1 MLDTI
6 RTYIQKEKLLSVEAT
21 VIVGLSGGMDS
32 MALLDILTLLGYRCV
47 AAHCN
52 FHLRG
57 AESDRDGDFVR
68 RWCKSVDVPL
78 VSIDFDTREYASDR
92 KISIEMAARELRYR
106 WFEMMRV
113 QHQAEA
119 IAVAH
124 HRDDSVETVLMN
136 LIRGTGIKGL
146 SGIAPKNRKV
156 VRPLLSVS
164 REEIAR
170 YMVSRDIPYVF
181 DSSNNDDL
189 FLRNALR
196 LHVIPT
202 LEELNPAVKEAIYRT
217 AQHVA
222 QAEKV
227 YNAAMKESME
237 KVVQNDRIDV
247 RELRKTPSP
256 QSLLFELLTPMGFGP
271 STIQDICSSMDA
283 EPGKIFL
290 SRSHRVIKDR
300 DYFLIDQLPDKE
312 ATEQS
317 FFIEL
322 QTNALTMPLPLTF
335 SILPMPITIE
345 RNKRFLYADFDQL
358 RFPLTLRKW
367 RQGDWFIPFGMK
379 GRKKLSDYF
388 TDRKFSLK
396 DKEAAWVLLSGEE
409 IVWIVGERP
418 DERYRIREG
427 TLRVFHVSWTEDSTC
442 DCPK

>member
-1 MLDTI
+1 METVQ
-6 RTYIQKEKLLSVEAT
+6 RYIEKNELLT
-21 VIVGLSGGMDS
+21 KGCRVIVGLSGGADS
-32 MALLDILTLLGYRCV
+32 MALLDLLTLLGYQCV

-57 AESDRDGDFVR
+57 DESQRDADFVR
-68 RWCKSVDVPL
+68 RWCKDIDVPYRS
-78 VSIDFDTREYASDR
+78 VDFDTRQYAADR

-427 TLRVFHVSWTEDSTC
+427 TLRVFHVSWTEDT
-442 DCPK
+442 

>member
-189 FLRNALR
+189 FLR
-196 LHVIPT
+196 
-202 LEELNPAVKEAIYRT
+202 
-217 AQHVA
+217 
-222 QAEKV
+222 
-227 YNAAMKESME
+227 
-237 KVVQNDRIDV
+237 
-247 RELRKTPSP
+247 
-256 QSLLFELLTPMGFGP
+256 
-271 STIQDICSSMDA
+271 
-283 EPGKIFL
+283 
-290 SRSHRVIKDR
+290 
-300 DYFLIDQLPDKE
+300 
-312 ATEQS
+312 
-317 FFIEL
+317 
-322 QTNALTMPLPLTF
+322 
-335 SILPMPITIE
+335 
-345 RNKRFLYADFDQL
+345 
-358 RFPLTLRKW
+358 
-367 RQGDWFIPFGMK
+367 
-379 GRKKLSDYF
+379 
-388 TDRKFSLK
+388 DRKS
-396 DKEAAWVLLSGEE
+396 V
-409 IVWIVGERP
+409 V
-418 DERYRIREG
+418 
-427 TLRVFHVSWTEDSTC
+427 
-442 DCPK
+442 

>member
-119 IAVAH
+119 IVVAH

-427 TLRVFHVSWTEDSTC
+427 TLRVFHVSWTEDT
-442 DCPK
+442 

>member
-170 YMVSRDIPYVF
+170 YMVSRDLPYVF

-427 TLRVFHVSWTEDSTC
+427 TLRVFHVSWTEDT
-442 DCPK
+442 

>member
-427 TLRVFHVSWTEDSTC
+427 TLRVFHVSWTEDT
-442 DCPK
+442 

>member
-78 VSIDFDTREYASDR
+78 VTIDFDTREYASDR

-427 TLRVFHVSWTEDSTC
+427 TLRVFHVSWTEDT
-442 DCPK
+442 

>member
-1 MLDTI
+1 
-6 RTYIQKEKLLSVEAT
+6 
-21 VIVGLSGGMDS
+21 
-32 MALLDILTLLGYRCV
+32 
-47 AAHCN
+47 
-52 FHLRG
+52 
-57 AESDRDGDFVR
+57 
-68 RWCKSVDVPL
+68 
-78 VSIDFDTREYASDR
+78 
-92 KISIEMAARELRYR
+92 MAARELRYR

-427 TLRVFHVSWTEDSTC
+427 TLRVFHVSWTEDT
-442 DCPK
+442 

>member
-1 MLDTI
+1 MLDAI
-6 RTYIQKEKLLSVEAT
+6 RTYIRKEKLLSAEAT

-57 AESDRDGDFVR
+57 AEADRDADFVKK
-68 RWCKSVDVPL
+68 WCKSVDVPL
-78 VSIDFDTREYASDR
+78 VTIDFDTREYASDR

-106 WFEMMRV
+106 WFEVMRV

-164 REEIAR
+164 REEIAQ
-170 YMVSRDIPYVF
+170 YMVARDIPYVL
-181 DSSNNDDL
+181 DSTNNDDL

-202 LEELNPAVKEAIYRT
+202 LEQLNPAVKEAIYRS

-227 YNAAMKESME
+227 YNAAMKELME
-237 KVVQNDRIDV
+237 QVVQDGKIDV
-247 RELRKTPSP
+247 RALRKTPSP
-256 QSLLFELLTPMGFGP
+256 QSLLFELLTPLGFGP
-271 STIQDICSSMDA
+271 STILDICGSMDA

-290 SRSHRVIKDR
+290 SGSHRVIKDR
-300 DYFLIDQLPDKE
+300 DYFLIDRLPNE
-312 ATEQS
+312 AAMKQS

-322 QTNALTMPLPLTF
+322 QTKVLTMPLPLTF
-335 SILPMPITIE
+335 CILPMPVTIE

-396 DKEAAWVLLSGEE
+396 DKEEAWVLLSGEE

-427 TLRVFHVSWTEDSTC
+427 TLRVFHVVSEEDA
-442 DCPK
+442 